1 MLELLRM
8 NIRIIRMFN
17 SCTRA
22 EFTELLDEVIANP
35 EAKAKKILSSKL
47 YVWNLLRPR
56 DYYKLMT
63 YYIVNLL
70 KIKDP
75 ETFDQRMD
83 TAEFLLET
91 VLSTAKT
98 TRIRLDFIWNV
109 TKHVPLLTVSTIKYM
124 TPERI
129 TGILTSDKTIIA
141 DEFIEPFLTVIK
153 QYRDEIGLLETQVE
167 TQIADQIVDGDE

>member
-1 MLELLRM
+1 MLKLLRM

-17 SCTRA
+17 SCTRS

-35 EAKAKKILSSKL
+35 KPKAQKILSSKL

-70 KIKDP
+70 KIKD
-75 ETFDQRMD
+75 EESFEQRME
-83 TAEFLLET
+83 TAEFLVET
-91 VLSTAKT
+91 VLSTAKNN
-98 TRIRLDFIWNV
+98 RIRLDFIWNV
-109 TKHVPLLTVSTIKYM
+109 TKHVPLLSISTIRYM

-129 TGILTSDKTIIA
+129 INILTSDKTVFA
-141 DEFIEPFLTVIK
+141 DEFIQPFLTVIK
-153 QYRDEIGLLETQVE
+153 QYRDEISLMATQLETQITE
-167 TQIADQIVDGDE
+167 QT